1 MGTEKFSVYLTI
13 EAPLILPIRIDTFID
28 HTFLVP
34 GVVTVLKYDSFIS
47 PHHLNFNPI
56 HERIE
61 KYYVAKYEMLGVKK
75 VVQEAYQFTR
85 DYQDLQKAVAILD
98 SMCQNQ
104 HRLLQQKSID
114 LPTWFM
120 EYEIK
125 NIDHTTLAYKLA
137 VGSNLVYRNAIEP
150 NDVFLRKLASN
161 FSQSSEENII
171 IPFYLTNLE
180 SIAAIQHCPAECHE
194 EPAYKA
200 RLYRYLALIS
210 LLEEL
215 GSKNIRGCLAYRQL
229 MSISRSAQDVPDSIT
244 TKLKDFLNS
253 SSLNNRYQKYIYRDL
268 TGEKA
273 PNFYLRDLDT
283 TFHTL
288 LQYRGKMVLLK
299 FWFVGC
305 KPCLEEVPH
314 EKRIASGFEDDELSF
329 INVCVK
335 STSSAWM
342 TKVHSENL
350 PGINLYANENWSN
363 KMIKNYNITSYPRY
377 VLLNGDG
384 MVVKGVTP
392 RPSNPRLEL
401 IIRDQ
406 LKTNLK

>member
-1 MGTEKFSVYLTI
+1 M
-13 EAPLILPIRIDTFID
+13 
-28 HTFLVP
+28 
-34 GVVTVLKYDSFIS
+34 
-47 PHHLNFNPI
+47 
-56 HERIE
+56 
-61 KYYVAKYEMLGVKK
+61 
-75 VVQEAYQFTR
+75 QEVYQFTR
-85 DYQDLQKAVAILD
+85 DYPDLQKAAAILD

-104 HRLLQQKSID
+104 LRLLQQKSID

-125 NIDHTTLAYKLA
+125 NIDRTTLAYKLA
-137 VGSNLVYRNAIEP
+137 VGSNLVYRNAIELG
-150 NDVFLRKLASN
+150 DVFLRKLASD
-161 FSQSSEENII
+161 FSDISEENII

-180 SIAAIQHCPAECHE
+180 SIGSHTTLSAECHE

-200 RLYRYLALIS
+200 RLYRYLALLS

-215 GSKNIRGCLAYRQL
+215 GSEDIRGCLSYRQL

-244 TKLKDFLNS
+244 TRLKDFLYS
-253 SSLNNRYQKYIYRDL
+253 SSLNNRYQKYIHRDL

-288 LQYRGKMVLLK
+288 LQYRGKMVLLN

-305 KPCLEEVPH
+305 RPCLEEVPH
-314 EKRIASGFEDDELSF
+314 EKRIAREFEDDEIRF

-335 STSSAWM
+335 SASSAWM
-342 TKVHSENL
+342 TKVHSEDL

-363 KMIKNYNITSYPRY
+363 KMIEDYNITSYPRY
-377 VLLNGDG
+377 VLLNRDG
-384 MVVKGVTP
+384 MVINGATP

-406 LKTNLK
+406 LKTNHK